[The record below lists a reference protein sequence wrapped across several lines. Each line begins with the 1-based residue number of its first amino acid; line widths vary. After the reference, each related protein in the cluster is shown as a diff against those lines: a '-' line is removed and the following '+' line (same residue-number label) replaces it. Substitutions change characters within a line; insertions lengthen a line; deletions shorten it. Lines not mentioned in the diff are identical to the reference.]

1 MTLILAACRHS
12 DLWAGD
18 ISAAFLQGST
28 LDRTLI
34 LSMPRGG
41 IPGEIPGRYYVVSTA
56 VYGTKDAPRGWYKN
70 LHGTLISEGFRQVP
84 HEAAACVIND
94 DSGEVTGM
102 VVVHV
107 DDLLWTGGKFIEEKM
122 QKVCNI
128 YKFGKI
134 MKNDFRYCGREIK
147 KDSSGVH
154 VTCPSLID
162 RVKPVYLSAEQRK
175 NKDGKVTEEI
185 KGQLRSVIGSLA
197 WLARVCR
204 PDMSYGVSRL
214 QSAVSD
220 AKYSDVIFA
229 NNLVNVARNSREEGI
244 TYPLKQFR
252 FEDAKIIA
260 IQDASHAN
268 DFDVSGSGKKLG
280 FRSQSGRIL
289 CLAGPDFSKD
299 HFGPMLLVEWHSTV
313 IKRVCR
319 STLQA
324 ETLSLL
330 LGSEEADHLRN
341 VFHGLQCDQ
350 HKKKQEEWLVESMD
364 EKDVIWYTDCKSLAD
379 HINQTGLQVVSD
391 KRLAIDLC
399 GLRQMAWRQKGELY
413 GDTLLTDRVP
423 MDGTTKIVWTT
434 TDRMPADCLTKP
446 MKPGIMIDV
455 MHGQPLSLAPT
466 KYNGCE
472 IQDDE
477 QYGV

>member
-1 MTLILAACRHS
+1 M
-12 DLWAGD
+12 
-18 ISAAFLQGST
+18 
-28 LDRTLI
+28 
-34 LSMPRGG
+34 
-41 IPGEIPGRYYVVSTA
+41 
-56 VYGTKDAPRGWYKN
+56 
-70 LHGTLISEGFRQVP
+70 
-84 HEAAACVIND
+84 
-94 DSGEVTGM
+94 
-102 VVVHV
+102 
-107 DDLLWTGGKFIEEKM
+107 
-122 QKVCNI
+122 
-128 YKFGKI
+128 
-134 MKNDFRYCGREIK
+134 
-147 KDSSGVH
+147 
-154 VTCPSLID
+154 
-162 RVKPVYLSAEQRK
+162 
-175 NKDGKVTEEI
+175 
-185 KGQLRSVIGSLA
+185 
-197 WLARVCR
+197 
-204 PDMSYGVSRL
+204 
-214 QSAVSD
+214 
-220 AKYSDVIFA
+220 
-229 NNLVNVARNSREEGI
+229 
-244 TYPLKQFR
+244 
-252 FEDAKIIA
+252 
-260 IQDASHAN
+260 
-268 DFDVSGSGKKLG
+268 SGSGKKLG

-364 EKDVIWYTDCKSLAD
+364 QKDVIWYTDCKSLAD

-399 GLRQMAWRQKGELY
+399 GLRQMD

-423 MDGTTKIVWTT
+423 MDGTTKIVWAT
-434 TDRMPADCLTKP
+434 TDRTPADCLTKP
-446 MKPGIMIDV
+446 MKPGIMVDV

-477 QYGV
+477 QHGV